1 MKRVLSA
8 VVVLAAS
15 SAWAQGD
22 SSWESPRSGVIEVKL
37 GGYRPMVDRTAGLDG
52 ATPYATT
59 FGNKAMLLGE
69 IEYDRML
76 YQRFGSLG
84 FGLGIGYAEKYARA
98 TVVGTGEPAAEST
111 SLKVLPMRVLGVY
124 RFDYGALNYGIP
136 FTPFVKAG
144 LVYAPFW
151 ASTGAGVE
159 SAEGGQWGYMFSAG
173 LGFMLDFIDPRIQR
187 DFDSE
192 MGVNHTYVFAEYTL
206 EEINDFGTGGLDLSS
221 RRLSVG
227 LAFDF

>member
-1 MKRVLSA
+1 MKGVFSA
-8 VVVLAAS
+8 VVLLASLSAS
-15 SAWAQGD
+15 AAIGPSY
-22 SSWESPRSGVIEVKL
+22 ESPRSGVIEVKL
-37 GGYRPMVDRTAGLDG
+37 GGYRPFVDRTAGLDG
-52 ATPYATT
+52 ATPYAST

-69 IEYDRML
+69 IEYDHML
-76 YQRFGSLG
+76 YQQLGSLG
-84 FGLGIGYAEKYARA
+84 FGLSIGYAEKYGRA

-111 SLKVLPMRVLGVY
+111 SLKVLPLRLLGVY
-124 RFDYGALNYGIP
+124 RFDYGALHYGIP

-151 ASTGAGVE
+151 ATTGAGIE
-159 SAEGGQWGYMFSAG
+159 NASGGQWGYMFSG
-173 LGFMLDFIDPRIQR
+173 GIGFMLDFIDPRIQR

-221 RRLSVG
+221 RRLSIG